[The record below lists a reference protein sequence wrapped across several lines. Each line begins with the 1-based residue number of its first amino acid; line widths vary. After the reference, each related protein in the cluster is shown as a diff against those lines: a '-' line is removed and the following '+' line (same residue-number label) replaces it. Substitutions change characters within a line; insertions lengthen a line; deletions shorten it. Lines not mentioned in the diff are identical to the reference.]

1 MQFSFVVR
9 SPSTEAEVSQ
19 VAAKKGASMP
29 WGGAT
34 LVPTAA
40 AEEDDCFCDHTKVM
54 MVLIIVIVS
63 S

>member
-1 MQFSFVVR
+1 MQFSLVVALLLRLR
-9 SPSTEAEVSQ
+9 S
-19 VAAKKGASMP
+19 AAKKGASMP
-29 WGGAT
+29 WGDAT

-40 AEEDDCFCDHTKVM
+40 AEDDDCFCDHTKVM